1 MSHEERTTWV
11 GGVVT
16 MLATLWYGWAIKDVF
31 GQVPIDQIAYQ
42 RPLIIAVVAMIV
54 GNIVGAIALA
64 IGAAIRAEMTGEG
77 SADDVDRKDERDA
90 HIEARGDR
98 VGFYVVVAAMVGVL
112 TLAMLERSYFWI
124 ANAAYPFPDPE
135 KPAKAGNAAP
145 GLSSVYRNSRNPGL
159 P

>member
-16 MLATLWYGWAIKDVF
+16 MLAALWYGWAIRDGF
-31 GQVPIDQIAYQ
+31 GQVAVDQIAYQ

-64 IGAAIRAEMTGEG
+64 IGTAVRAEVTGEG

-98 VGFYVVVAAMVGVL
+98 VGFYVVVVAMVGVL
-112 TLAMLERSYFWI
+112 ALAMLERSYFWI
-124 ANAAYPFPDPE
+124 ANAAF
-135 KPAKAGNAAP
+135 AGLVVS
-145 GLSSVYRNSRNPGL
+145 GLVGTVVKLVAYRRGF
-159 P
+159 